1 MIPVIKVENFSA
13 QIYVGLHARDT
24 SELFSVIAAEQI
36 CQEYCDTDGFCVTVT
51 PTRYIYKDGWEQGV
65 IVGLI
70 NYPRFPSTKE
80 ELKKRCF
87 ELATELMLRLKQKRV
102 TIDFKD
108 ETVMLSNPELTNI

>member
-1 MIPVIKVENFSA
+1 MIPVIQVENFSA
-13 QIYVGLHARDT
+13 QIYVGLHSHDT
-24 SELFSVIAAEQI
+24 SELFSVVAAEQI

-51 PTRYIYKDGWEQGV
+51 PTRYIYKNGWEQGV
-65 IVGLI
+65 IVGII

-80 ELKKRCF
+80 ELKRRCF
-87 ELATELMLRLKQKRV
+87 ELATELMLKLKQKRV